1 MPKMPKKEAKSGPN
15 WNFSI
20 DFNTR
25 RDLIFNLFFQG
36 TAMNG
41 TLFTSKNFKIF
52 GICLALLLLGYV
64 LLGQGPVDNPLS
76 KTIAP
81 IILVAVY
88 CALIPYAILAGSKDN
103 PGEKEPQKKKGV

>member
-1 MPKMPKKEAKSGPN
+1 MPESHKIKIFRLFRLN
-15 WNFSI
+15 V

-25 RDLIFNLFFQG
+25 RDLIFNLFFQR
-36 TAMNG
+36 TAMKG
-41 TLFTSKNFKIF
+41 TLFTSTNMKIF
-52 GICLALLLLGYV
+52 GICLVLLVVGYV

-76 KTIAP
+76 KSIAP

-88 CALIPYAILAGSKDN
+88 CALIPYAILAGSKDK